1 MDPVVQESRAG
12 ATGKWSPPDRRP
24 TNEGKHKVADTQ
36 RTTRTAVHPL
46 EPLTA
51 KEITAAAR
59 IIRAHGGFGDG
70 HRFASIAL
78 HEPPKEKVLG
88 VQNGNGFEREAF
100 AVLLDRSDGATYEA
114 VASLSGE
121 SVTLWERVPRVQPQV
136 MLEEFFEC
144 EEIVKA
150 APGFREAAAKR
161 GIEDLDSVMV
171 DPWSAGHYGDEEEGH
186 LIRALAWVKI
196 GGPDDNGPASDERE
210 IDPIRY
216 EEAGIVE
223 NRSRT

>member
-1 MDPVVQESRAG
+1 
-12 ATGKWSPPDRRP
+12 
-24 TNEGKHKVADTQ
+24 
-36 RTTRTAVHPL
+36 
-46 EPLTA
+46 
-51 KEITAAAR
+51 
-59 IIRAHGGFGDG
+59 
-70 HRFASIAL
+70 
-78 HEPPKEKVLG
+78 
-88 VQNGNGFEREAF
+88 
-100 AVLLDRSDGATYEA
+100 
-114 VASLSGE
+114 
-121 SVTLWERVPRVQPQV
+121 VPRVQPQV

-171 DPWSAGHYGDEEEGH
+171 DPWSAGHYGDEEEGR